1 MEILAIIILLT
12 IYAGMVISVIF
23 RMNQCRVLEGR
34 VGLAFLLPFLH
45 FIIFPLCILFLQK
58 NIGLIERFKII
69 WLMTILFPCILSLYC
84 ARLGRENKKRTY
96 AESEMDMYRGVC
108 IDMSEK
114 ANYAC

>member
-1 MEILAIIILLT
+1 MEVLVAIILLT

-23 RMNQCRVLEGR
+23 RMNQCHVLEGR
-34 VGLAFLLPFLH
+34 VGLAFGLPFLH

-58 NIGLIERFKII
+58 NIGLIEKFKII
-69 WLMTILFPCILSLYC
+69 WVMIILFPCILALYC
-84 ARLGRENKKRTY
+84 ARLGREKKRSIY

>member
-1 MEILAIIILLT
+1 MEFLVAIILLT

-58 NIGLIERFKII
+58 NVGLIEKFKII
-69 WLMTILFPCILSLYC
+69 WVMTILFPCILTLYGV
-84 ARLGRENKKRTY
+84 RLRSEEKKRTY
-96 AESEMDMYRGVC
+96 AESEMAMYRGVC
-108 IDMSEK
+108 MDMSEK